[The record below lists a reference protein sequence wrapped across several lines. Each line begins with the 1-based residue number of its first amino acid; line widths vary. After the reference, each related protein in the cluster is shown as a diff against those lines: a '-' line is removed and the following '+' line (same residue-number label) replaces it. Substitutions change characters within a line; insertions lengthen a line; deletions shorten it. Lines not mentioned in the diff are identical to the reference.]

1 MHFLLLWATIAVL
14 SNPQVW
20 QDRHIPSFS
29 FFNGRKYIENVH
41 VRVEQVF
48 LISTRTTPTYLVLYI
63 VAFLAF
69 ILLLCTCVNFVCRQ
83 HMKWLIFCM
92 REHQT
97 RYLQSVSHLQDSRP
111 GNQQTFCTSLAIYVW
126 ERTTAISL
134 DKGLLYF
141 SLLIKRWNS
150 QVVICP
156 SHSPQIN
163 WLEHKTYDFKSFN
176 FQPQW
181 SLYIL
186 PV

>member
-69 ILLLCTCVNFVCRQ
+69 ILLLCTRVNFVCRQ

-97 RYLQSVSHLQDSRP
+97 RYLQSVSQSATCKTA
-111 GNQQTFCTSLAIYVW
+111 GQ
-126 ERTTAISL
+126 AISKL
-134 DKGLLYF
+134 SALPWRFTFENAQRRFPLTKACCIF
-141 SLLIKRWNS
+141 R
-150 QVVICP
+150 C
-156 SHSPQIN
+156 
-163 WLEHKTYDFKSFN
+163 WLNAE
-176 FQPQW
+176 
-181 SLYIL
+181 IL
-186 PV
+186 K